1 MPSDKGS
8 QGTAATVLREA
19 ARHLIA
25 SMDALPDRV
34 QKRRLAEQA
43 FELLRQAAK
52 LDEEEKETLDP
63 QFPSDIDCSPG
74 LERGQLLRP
83 PVVSLWGGVYPGE
96 PSVEVRCPRSVA
108 LAQLDQPWQSSSL
121 SSRDRMGR
129 RWHAR
134 LPYSSQAVPCPAAS
148 PGT

>member
-1 MPSDKGS
+1 MRDLILELQMPSDKGS

-63 QFPSDIDCSPG
+63 ISF
-74 LERGQLLRP
+74 
-83 PVVSLWGGVYPGE
+83 
-96 PSVEVRCPRSVA
+96 
-108 LAQLDQPWQSSSL
+108 
-121 SSRDRMGR
+121 
-129 RWHAR
+129 
-134 LPYSSQAVPCPAAS
+134 
-148 PGT
+148 

>member
-1 MPSDKGS
+1 MRDLILELQMPSNKGS

-52 LDEEEKETLDP
+52 LDEEEKE
-63 QFPSDIDCSPG
+63 S
-74 LERGQLLRP
+74 
-83 PVVSLWGGVYPGE
+83 E
-96 PSVEVRCPRSVA
+96 PS
-108 LAQLDQPWQSSSL
+108 
-121 SSRDRMGR
+121 
-129 RWHAR
+129 
-134 LPYSSQAVPCPAAS
+134 AVVGPIVNPIKA
-148 PGT
+148 GT